1 MRRPA
6 DEEFFPAWRVLVL
19 GEREPGYKQTIQKA
33 LENRRHRAPPS
44 RKDEHH
50 VLRPSHEPHCL
61 AKAWLG
67 RLITWRDLDDIR
79 IELHLSNVEAPDLG
93 PRLPGPRTISIC
105 QSPAKTAF
113 ARVRQYDQNLKSVCT
128 LSGSA
133 RVNALADRLAHD
145 LSITYFAWQRVL
157 TVRASDIFLALL

>member
-93 PRLPGPRTISIC
+93 PPPAWPPHYKHLPEPRKDCLCAGAPI
-105 QSPAKTAF
+105 
-113 ARVRQYDQNLKSVCT
+113 
-128 LSGSA
+128 
-133 RVNALADRLAHD
+133 
-145 LSITYFAWQRVL
+145 
-157 TVRASDIFLALL
+157 